1 MFPSFLMIENTLK
14 ISSHIFLS
22 TESLCCDIDRFL
34 AAGKHLI
41 SIWGVSALGF
51 SGSALRNCHL
61 TSDIPQFITGF
72 DLLESSFFKFYLI
85 QLGGNYISSIH
96 FLDVIVS
103 QCTFR
108 YIISVYRLG
117 LVKLIF
123 PKFCL
128 IWLAE
133 TMSGKF
139 GRSMSHE
146 SKVAGSICVH
156 FFANKTWREK
166 NGIETLL
173 RVAEARFGEK

>member
-1 MFPSFLMIENTLK
+1 MGLSVLRYKTGFVRHAEN
-14 ISSHIFLS
+14 IVSHFFVNRK
-22 TESLCCDIDRFL
+22 LCCDIDRFL

-51 SGSALRNCHL
+51 SGSALRKCHL

-72 DLLESSFFKFYLI
+72 DLLESIFLKIYLI
-85 QLGGNYISSIH
+85 QFGGNYISSIH
-96 FLDVIVS
+96 FLDVIVF
-103 QCTFR
+103 QCIFR
-108 YIISVYRLG
+108 YIISVHRLG

-128 IWLAE
+128 IWLAG

-146 SKVAGSICVH
+146 PKVAGSICVH
-156 FFANKTWREK
+156 FFAKKTWREN

-173 RVAEARFGEK
+173 